1 MPLKNDLADALED
14 DFALDDDFAV
24 ADSASASDYDDD
36 TGAGAS
42 TGKRRRTQ
50 LEASDTEDTEAANKK
65 QKQKQKKKNSSKK
78 QSGGS
83 NDPSTA
89 TTAGSFRTLK
99 KFSVPTELDEQAALW
114 NRCMKKAYPGIAQL
128 ELADIGMQE
137 KHMYRHEANQKTA
150 APTTS
155 GHAEPSYLEELVGSV
170 VAGTNAKNKITYGAP
185 QVLVICSSALRVVDL
200 VRRLRPLTGRTV
212 LKLFSKHV
220 KIAAHKKTLN
230 SSPTDIAVGTPNRIH
245 KLLADGDL
253 KPSRLRLVVIDCWQ
267 DEKMRVVVDMDDT
280 RADLFAIW
288 RDILLPASANPDYT
302 FKFRLV

>member
-1 MPLKNDLADALED
+1 
-14 DFALDDDFAV
+14 
-24 ADSASASDYDDD
+24 
-36 TGAGAS
+36 
-42 TGKRRRTQ
+42 
-50 LEASDTEDTEAANKK
+50 
-65 QKQKQKKKNSSKK
+65 NSSKK
-78 QSGGS
+78 QGGGS
-83 NDPSTA
+83 NDPST
-89 TTAGSFRTLK
+89 TTTAAGSFRTLK

-137 KHMYRHEANQKTA
+137 KHMYRHEASQKTA
-150 APTTS
+150 APATS
-155 GHAEPSYLEELVGSV
+155 AHAESSYLEELVGSV

-220 KIAAHKKTLN
+220 KIAAHKKALG

>member
-1 MPLKNDLADALED
+1 
-14 DFALDDDFAV
+14 
-24 ADSASASDYDDD
+24 
-36 TGAGAS
+36 
-42 TGKRRRTQ
+42 
-50 LEASDTEDTEAANKK
+50 
-65 QKQKQKKKNSSKK
+65 
-78 QSGGS
+78 
-83 NDPSTA
+83 
-89 TTAGSFRTLK
+89 
-99 KFSVPTELDEQAALW
+99 
-114 NRCMKKAYPGIAQL
+114 MKKAYPGIAQL

>member
-1 MPLKNDLADALED
+1 MPLKNGLADALED
-14 DFALDDDFAV
+14 GFALDDDFAV
-24 ADSASASDYDDD
+24 ADSASDYDDD
-36 TGAGAS
+36 TGTGAS
-42 TGKRRRTQ
+42 TGKRQRTQ
-50 LEASDTEDTEAANKK
+50 LEASDTEDTETANKK
-65 QKQKQKKKNSSKK
+65 QKQKKKKNSKK
-78 QSGGS
+78 QSKGS
-83 NDPSTA
+83 NDPST
-89 TTAGSFRTLK
+89 TTTGTFRTIK

-137 KHMYRHEANQKTA
+137 KHMYRHEANQ
-150 APTTS
+150 TTTMS
-155 GHAEPSYLEELVGSV
+155 GHTESSYLEELVKSV

-200 VRRLRPLTGRTV
+200 VKRLRPLTTRTV
-212 LKLFSKHV
+212 LKLFSRHV
-220 KIAAHKKTLN
+220 KLVAHKKLLN
-230 SSPTDIAVGTPNRIH
+230 SSPIDIAVGTPNRIH